1 MDTLR
6 KSALPSY
13 LIGGPGKKAE
23 TKTSNT
29 AALKENVVAEDE
41 ISLESEVSNLSS
53 DFESPTKVNAE
64 QCPKSL
70 DSSIEVPNPDEEAVD
85 FSDASSEK
93 NTPLVDLS
101 VLTDASLQPLEKVDS
116 NVGMISHSTSNQG
129 SDFDSGISEDMY
141 SEEGDEKSEDA
152 VESLVAESEIEDV
165 AGPTQELET
174 FLPQHLGDSKEKVA
188 SDPQDKT
195 STERDILFKEK
206 SARTWWNS
214 WKGKGSSRFKSSL
227 LKSQKKSINA
237 KVDWKRLSYKEKINL
252 KKKEARQI
260 KKSKKAAEA
269 AEILARAR
277 NTQKRLAKNDAMDN
291 ETGAMVDK
299 VTSDDLP
306 SRSILF
312 KEKSARSWWNS
323 FKAKD
328 DSKFKSS
335 LLRKSRKKKAKSD
348 LVKENLP
355 KTNILFQEDKR
366 SQSVEKMA
374 TQQQKGD
381 QDYKAKDST
390 SDPSNG
396 VSPKKKKPDVNRDP
410 KKPKS
415 DDIYHQKSGGWISM
429 LTARRVAARKIAK
442 RLKVRIQQK
451 REQRK
456 HEEQEVNDSNVSEV
470 KPPASIPIANEKEH
484 VLIAKNENQSSSK
497 VSKKVILNK
506 DPKKPESDDHI
517 VDLETGG
524 WVSMVT
530 SKRIAKKIKAKAQKK
545 VMEKNLDEKPE
556 TSIPEDGESD
566 DHKDGGDK
574 LDENT
579 STRKNVTFQVDV
591 TEMDNANNDS
601 L

>member
-6 KSALPSY
+6 KSALPRY
-13 LIGGPGKKAE
+13 LIGGQGKKAE
-23 TKTSNT
+23 PKASNT
-29 AALKENVVAEDE
+29 PALKENVVAEDE

-64 QCPKSL
+64 ECPKSL
-70 DSSIEVPNPDEEAVD
+70 DSSIEVPNPDDEAMD
-85 FSDASSEK
+85 FSNASSEK

-101 VLTDASLQPLEKVDS
+101 VLTDASLQSLEKVDS
-116 NVGMISHSTSNQG
+116 NVGMISHSASNQV
-129 SDFDSGISEDMY
+129 SDADSGILEDVY
-141 SEEGDEKSEDA
+141 SEEENEMNEDPVDSI
-152 VESLVAESEIEDV
+152 VEESEIEDV
-165 AGPTQELET
+165 VGPTQELET
-174 FLPQHLGDSKEKVA
+174 FLPQHLGDSKEKFA
-188 SDPQDKT
+188 SDPQDKK

-227 LKSQKKSINA
+227 LKSQKKSVNA
-237 KVDWKRLSYKEKINL
+237 KVDWNRLSYKEKINL

-260 KKSKKAAEA
+260 KKSKKATEA

-277 NTQKRLAKNDAMDN
+277 NTQKRLAKNDAMDDK
-291 ETGAMVDK
+291 TDAMVDK
-299 VTSDDLP
+299 MTSDDVP

-335 LLRKSRKKKAKSD
+335 LLRKSRKKEAKSD

-355 KTNILFQEDKR
+355 KTNILFQEDK
-366 SQSVEKMA
+366 QSHSAEKIA

-381 QDYKAKDST
+381 QDYKAKDRT
-390 SDPSNG
+390 YDPSNG
-396 VSPKKKKPDVNRDP
+396 VSPKKKKPDINRNP

-429 LTARRVAARKIAK
+429 LTARRIAARKIAK

-451 REQRK
+451 REQRR
-456 HEEQEVNDSNVSEV
+456 HEEQEVNDSNVPEV
-470 KPPASIPIANEKEH
+470 KPPASIPIANEKELL
-484 VLIAKNENQSSSK
+484 LIAKNENQSSSEVREK
-497 VSKKVILNK
+497 IILNK

-545 VMEKNLDEKPE
+545 VREKNLDEKHGA
-556 TSIPEDGESD
+556 SIPEDGESD
-566 DHKDGGDK
+566 DHKDVGDK

-591 TEMDNANNDS
+591 TEKVNDNNG
-601 L
+601 

>member
-6 KSALPSY
+6 KSTLPRY
-13 LIGGPGKKAE
+13 LIGGPGKEAE

-29 AALKENVVAEDE
+29 PALKENVVAEDE

-53 DFESPTKVNAE
+53 DFEIPTKVNTE
-64 QCPKSL
+64 QCSKSL
-70 DSSIEVPNPDEEAVD
+70 DLSIKVPNADDKAMD

-116 NVGMISHSTSNQG
+116 NVGMISYSTSNQG
-129 SDFDSGISEDMY
+129 SDFDSGISKDVY
-141 SEEGDEKSEDA
+141 SEEENEMNEDPVDSI
-152 VESLVAESEIEDV
+152 VEESEFEDV
-165 AGPTQELET
+165 VGPTQELET

-188 SDPQDKT
+188 SDPQDKE

-227 LKSQKKSINA
+227 LKSQKKSVNA
-237 KVDWKRLSYKEKINL
+237 KVDWNKLSYKEKINMR
-252 KKKEARQI
+252 KKEARQI
-260 KKSKKAAEA
+260 KKSKKATEA

-277 NTQKRLAKNDAMDN
+277 NTQKRLAKNDAMDDKAD
-291 ETGAMVDK
+291 AMVDK
-299 VTSDDLP
+299 MTSDDVP

-335 LLRKSRKKKAKSD
+335 LLRRSRKKEAKAD

-355 KTNILFQEDKR
+355 KTNILFQEEKH
-366 SQSVEKMA
+366 SQSVEKIA
-374 TQQQKGD
+374 TQQQKKD

-396 VSPKKKKPDVNRDP
+396 VSPKKKKVVVNRDP
-410 KKPKS
+410 KKPTS

-429 LTARRVAARKIAK
+429 LTARRIAARKIAK
-442 RLKVRIQQK
+442 KLKARIKEK
-451 REQRK
+451 REQRR
-456 HEEQEVNDSNVSEV
+456 HEEQEVKDSSVSEV
-470 KPPASIPIANEKEH
+470 KPPASTPMRNEKEH

-497 VSKKVILNK
+497 VKGKVILNK

-517 VDLETGG
+517 VGLDTGG

-530 SKRIAKKIKAKAQKK
+530 SKRIAKNIKAKAQKK
-545 VMEKNLDEKPE
+545 VMERNLDGQHGS
-556 TSIPEDGESD
+556 SIPEVDEAD
-566 DHKDGGDK
+566 DNKDTGK
-574 LDENT
+574 KIDENT

-591 TEMDNANNDS
+591 TEKVNDNNG
-601 L
+601 